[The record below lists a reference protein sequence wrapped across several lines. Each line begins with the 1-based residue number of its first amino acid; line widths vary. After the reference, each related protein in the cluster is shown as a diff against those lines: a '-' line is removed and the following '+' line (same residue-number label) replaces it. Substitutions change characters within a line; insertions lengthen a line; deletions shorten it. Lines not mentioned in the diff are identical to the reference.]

1 MKNIIVNHKLNKSE
15 DEFLKLNNVAKSIE
29 CLHSGGGNMGNALLI
44 LNNLINICEN
54 IKCKYIL
61 APGGLDDIIKNN
73 IVYKEYNITILP
85 HSYESR
91 LNKSFCLIAFD
102 IYKFRYTNKLH
113 KIRMNLLR
121 NEIISNLPR
130 YNASPHDL
138 YIHIRSGDIFKN
150 NIHSCYAQPP
160 LCFYKKI
167 INENKINYNKIFLIS
182 IGHEN
187 PIVDILLKMYPQII
201 FIHGTIL
208 EDASVLINIYN
219 LILPVSSF
227 TYSLIR
233 MNNNLR
239 KIYIYDIMVKIQ
251 KVFWYTTDYYLE
263 SDKLNVYVMKP
274 SLRYEKEMK
283 GKWKNTKEQLNLMI
297 NENCL
302 NSSLVLISK
311 KRENI

>member
-1 MKNIIVNHKLNKSE
+1 M
-15 DEFLKLNNVAKSIE
+15 
-29 CLHSGGGNMGNALLI
+29 
-44 LNNLINICEN
+44 
-54 IKCKYIL
+54 
-61 APGGLDDIIKNN
+61 
-73 IVYKEYNITILP
+73 
-85 HSYESR
+85 
-91 LNKSFCLIAFD
+91 
-102 IYKFRYTNKLH
+102 
-113 KIRMNLLR
+113 
-121 NEIISNLPR
+121 
-130 YNASPHDL
+130 
-138 YIHIRSGDIFKN
+138 
-150 NIHSCYAQPP
+150 
-160 LCFYKKI
+160 
-167 INENKINYNKIFLIS
+167 IFLIS
-182 IGHEN
+182 NGHEN
-187 PIVDILLKMYPQII
+187 PIVDILLRIYPQII

-302 NSSLVLISK
+302 NSSLVLINK

>member
-1 MKNIIVNHKLNKSE
+1 MKEIIIYKKFNKPK
-15 DEFLKLNNVAKSIE
+15 DEFLKLNNVTTNIE

-61 APGGLDDIIKNN
+61 APGGLDGIIKNI

-85 HSYESR
+85 YSYER
-91 LNKSFCLIAFD
+91 KLNKSFCLKAFN
-102 IYKFRYTNKLH
+102 IFKFRYANTLH

-121 NEIISNLPR
+121 NEIISNLPT

-138 YIHIRSGDIFKN
+138 YINIRSGDIFKN
-150 NIHSCYAQPP
+150 KIHSGYAQPP

-182 IGHEN
+182 NGHEN
-187 PIVDILLKMYPQII
+187 PIVDILLKLYPQII

-208 EDASVLINIYN
+208 EDASVLINVYN

-227 TYSLIR
+227 PYSLIR

-239 KIYIYDIMVKIQ
+239 KLFIYDIMFETG
-251 KVFWYTTDYYLE
+251 KVFWYATDYYLK
-263 SDKLNVYVMKP
+263 SAKFNIYIMKP
-274 SLRYEKEMK
+274 SLRYEKIMK
-283 GKWKNTKEQLNLMI
+283 GKWNNTKEQLNLMI
-297 NENCL
+297 KENCL

-311 KRENI
+311 KIENI

>member
-1 MKNIIVNHKLNKSE
+1 M
-15 DEFLKLNNVAKSIE
+15 
-29 CLHSGGGNMGNALLI
+29 
-44 LNNLINICEN
+44 
-54 IKCKYIL
+54 
-61 APGGLDDIIKNN
+61 
-73 IVYKEYNITILP
+73 
-85 HSYESR
+85 
-91 LNKSFCLIAFD
+91 
-102 IYKFRYTNKLH
+102 
-113 KIRMNLLR
+113 
-121 NEIISNLPR
+121 
-130 YNASPHDL
+130 
-138 YIHIRSGDIFKN
+138 
-150 NIHSCYAQPP
+150 
-160 LCFYKKI
+160 
-167 INENKINYNKIFLIS
+167 IFLIS

-219 LILPVSSF
+219 LILPISSF

-263 SDKLNVYVMKP
+263 SDKLNIYIMKP

-302 NSSLVLISK
+302 NSSLVLINK

>member
-1 MKNIIVNHKLNKSE
+1 M
-15 DEFLKLNNVAKSIE
+15 
-29 CLHSGGGNMGNALLI
+29 
-44 LNNLINICEN
+44 
-54 IKCKYIL
+54 
-61 APGGLDDIIKNN
+61 
-73 IVYKEYNITILP
+73 
-85 HSYESR
+85 
-91 LNKSFCLIAFD
+91 
-102 IYKFRYTNKLH
+102 
-113 KIRMNLLR
+113 
-121 NEIISNLPR
+121 
-130 YNASPHDL
+130 
-138 YIHIRSGDIFKN
+138 
-150 NIHSCYAQPP
+150 
-160 LCFYKKI
+160 
-167 INENKINYNKIFLIS
+167 IFLIS